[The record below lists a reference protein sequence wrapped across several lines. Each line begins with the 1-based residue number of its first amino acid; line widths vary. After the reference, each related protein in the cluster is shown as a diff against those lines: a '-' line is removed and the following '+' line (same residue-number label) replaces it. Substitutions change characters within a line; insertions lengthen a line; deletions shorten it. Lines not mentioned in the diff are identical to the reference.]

1 MISITGLFRQ
11 YLLRYDT
18 WYKLREAK
26 EPITMAMFSSL
37 PGSPVTCPT
46 EHATVPGTLE
56 RELQVYT
63 LFNTYV
69 LPMFVCLS

>member
-18 WYKLREAK
+18 WDKLREAK
-26 EPITMAMFSSL
+26 ELITMFSSL

-56 RELQVYT
+56 RELQVFT
-63 LFNTYV
+63 LFHKYFQYLYV
-69 LPMFVCLS
+69 CRNA